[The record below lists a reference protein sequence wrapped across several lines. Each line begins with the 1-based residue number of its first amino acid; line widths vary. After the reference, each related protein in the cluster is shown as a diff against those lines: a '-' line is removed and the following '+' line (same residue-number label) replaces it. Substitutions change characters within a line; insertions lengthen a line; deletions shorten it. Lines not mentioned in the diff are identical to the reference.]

1 MTLFLLKFLTAT
13 LLLNYSLFAQAAINW
28 NDPLPVDS
36 KVKLGK
42 LSNGLTYYIQK
53 NARPENRVELR
64 LVVKAGS
71 VLEDDDQQGLAHF
84 TEHLA
89 FDGSRH
95 FKKHELISF
104 LQSIGV
110 KFGADLNAYTT
121 FDETVYLLPIPTDK
135 KENLETGFKVLE
147 DWAQG
152 ITMDDEAIN
161 QERNVVLEE
170 ARMGKGAGD
179 RMSRV
184 LLPEVL
190 NGSKYA
196 DRLPIGKEA
205 ILKSFPPAT
214 IRRFY
219 ADWYRPDLMAV
230 VVVGD
235 MEPEEAEKMVRMH
248 FEHLKNPVNE
258 RPREYVR
265 IPMRAESGGLV
276 ITDKEA
282 TNNEVLIEYPIQE
295 APPETTLADY
305 RLEILKDLYT
315 SMLSQRLQE
324 LTQNESPPFLSA
336 YSASESIAPGYK
348 TFASTAII
356 GRGGVNPAITA
367 VVQESERVRQ
377 FGFISSELERA
388 KKDMLRTVERAFKER
403 DKSESSGFASEFM
416 RHFLVKEPIPGI
428 ENEYN
433 YVTELLPAISL
444 AEVNRYAQQK
454 TPSNTKKLVA
464 YMGSS
469 KENEPTPTR
478 IQLLDFV
485 NAAEKMPVIA
495 KTELLLPT
503 NLMAQPPKP
512 GKVVSEK
519 QNKELGISELLL
531 SNGVKVILK
540 PSDFKNDQVLLS
552 AAAFGGQ
559 SLFSEKDKF
568 NARYANSVVL
578 SMGLDKY
585 TPTELMKILAG
596 KSVSLYTSSG
606 NYTDGIEGSSGRADI
621 ESMFQMLYLRL
632 TSPRKDEN
640 LFKAFINKSQ
650 DWAKNDIASPESV
663 FYDLVQRTVYG
674 EHPRLSLM
682 AKPEDF
688 SQIDLERAMAI
699 FHERFSS
706 AKDLTFII
714 VGSFDAEKIK
724 PLIETYLA
732 SLPTHKI
739 ERQYRDLGIR
749 PVSGIVKKVVRIG
762 AEQKSTVSLA
772 FTGDAAYSFE
782 ENKRFHML
790 IEVMNIRMID
800 ILREKMSL
808 IYSGGLSGT
817 LNRAPYG
824 NYRIDVNLPCA
835 PENVDKVIAA
845 AFAEIEKIRKEGPQ
859 LSDVEKVKQN
869 WTKQNQIALR
879 TNSKWLGFL
888 KDSTLYGTTQTD
900 ILAEE
905 KMINSITPEEI
916 KATALRY
923 FNMGNYVQAIM
934 YPEK

>member
-1 MTLFLLKFLTAT
+1 M
-13 LLLNYSLFAQAAINW
+13 
-28 NDPLPVDS
+28 
-36 KVKLGK
+36 
-42 LSNGLTYYIQK
+42 
-53 NARPENRVELR
+53 
-64 LVVKAGS
+64 
-71 VLEDDDQQGLAHF
+71 
-84 TEHLA
+84 
-89 FDGSRH
+89 
-95 FKKHELISF
+95 
-104 LQSIGV
+104 
-110 KFGADLNAYTT
+110 
-121 FDETVYLLPIPTDK
+121 DE
-135 KENLETGFKVLE
+135 
-147 DWAQG
+147 
-152 ITMDDEAIN
+152 EAIN

-196 DRLPIGKEA
+196 ERLPIGKET
-205 ILKSFPPAT
+205 ILKNFVPSA

-230 VVVGD
+230 IVVGD
-235 MEPEEAEKMVRMH
+235 IDPAEAEKMVRMH
-248 FEHLKNPVNE
+248 FGNLKNPANE
-258 RPREYVR
+258 RPREYVK
-265 IPMRAESGGLV
+265 IPARAESNGLV

-295 APPETTLADY
+295 MPAETTIADY
-305 RLEILKDLYT
+305 RLEMVKDLYT
-315 SMLSQRLQE
+315 SMLGQRLQE
-324 LTQNESPPFLSA
+324 LTQNENPPFLSA

-348 TFASTAII
+348 TFASTAIV
-356 GRGGVNPAITA
+356 GRRGVNPAITA

-377 FGFISSELERA
+377 FGFSVSELDRA
-388 KKDMLRTVERAFKER
+388 KKDMLRNVERGFKER
-403 DKSESSGFASEFM
+403 DKSDSSGFASEFI
-416 RHFLVKEPIPGI
+416 RHFLVREPIPGI
-428 ENEYN
+428 ENEYK
-433 YVTELLPAISL
+433 YVTELLPGISL
-444 AEVNRYAQQK
+444 VEVNRYAQQK

-478 IQLLDFV
+478 TQLLDFV

-495 KTELLLPT
+495 KTELVLPPS
-503 NLMAQPPKP
+503 LMAQLPKP
-512 GKVVSEK
+512 GKVVSET
-519 QNKELGISELLL
+519 QNKELGIAELLL

-540 PSDFKNDQVLLS
+540 PTDFKNDQVFLS
-552 AAAFGGQ
+552 AIAFGGQ
-559 SLFSEKDKF
+559 SLFGDKDKF

-578 SMGLDKY
+578 SMGLDQY
-585 TPTELMKILAG
+585 TPTELVKILAG

-606 NYTDGIEGSSGRADI
+606 NYTDSIEGSSGSADI

-632 TSPRKDEN
+632 TSQRKDEN

-663 FYDLVQRTVYG
+663 FYDLEQRTVYG
-674 EHPRLSLM
+674 DHPRLSLM

-688 SQIDLERAMAI
+688 SHIELERAMAI

-714 VGSFDAEKIK
+714 VGSFQSDKLK

-732 SLPTHKI
+732 SLPTNNI

-749 PVSGIVKKVVRIG
+749 PVSGVIKKEVRIG

-772 FTGDAAYSFE
+772 FTGDATYSFE
-782 ENKRFHML
+782 ENKRLHML

-808 IYSGGLSGT
+808 IYSGGLSGV
-817 LNRAPYG
+817 LNRTPYG

-845 AFAEIEKIRKEGPQ
+845 AFAEIAKIRNEGPQ
-859 LSDVEKVKQN
+859 PTDVDKVKQN
-869 WTKQNQIALR
+869 WIKQYRIALR

-888 KDSTLYGTTQTD
+888 KDSTLYGTDQKD

-905 KMINSITPEEI
+905 KLINSITPEEI

>member
-1 MTLFLLKFLTAT
+1 MTSLLIKLLVAT
-13 LLLNYSLFAQAAINW
+13 LLLNFSILAYGAINLS
-28 NDPLPVDS
+28 DPLPLDS
-36 KVKLGK
+36 QVKVGK
-42 LSNGLTYYIQK
+42 LSNGLIYYIQK
-53 NARPENRVELR
+53 NARPEKRVELR

-84 TEHLA
+84 TEHMA

-95 FKKHELISF
+95 FKKHELIAF

-110 KFGADLNAYTT
+110 QFGADLNAYTS

-135 KENLETGFKVLE
+135 KENLETGFQVLE
-147 DWAQG
+147 DWASG
-152 ITMDDEAIN
+152 LTMDEEAIN
-161 QERNVVLEE
+161 QERNIVLEE

-179 RMSRV
+179 RMNRL

-196 DRLPIGKEA
+196 DRLPIGKES
-205 ILKSFPPAT
+205 ILKSFAPAT

-219 ADWYRPDLMAV
+219 ADWYRPDLMAI

-235 MEPEEAEKMVRMH
+235 VEPVEAEKMVRMH
-248 FEHLKNPVNE
+248 FQQLKNPANE
-258 RPREYVR
+258 RPREYVK
-265 IPMRAESGGLV
+265 IPTRAESNGLV

-282 TNNEVLIEYPIQE
+282 TSNEVLIEYPIQ
-295 APPETTLADY
+295 ALPPEMTLADY
-305 RLEILKDLYT
+305 RLELIKDLYT
-315 SMLSQRLQE
+315 SMLGQRLQE
-324 LTQNESPPFLSA
+324 LTQNENPPFLSA

-348 TFASTAII
+348 TFASTAIV
-356 GRGGVNPAITA
+356 GRSGVNPAITA

-377 FGFISSELERA
+377 YGFNAGELERA
-388 KKDMLRTVERAFKER
+388 KKDMQRNFERGYKER
-403 DKSESSGFASEFM
+403 DKSESSGFASEFI

-428 ENEYN
+428 ENEYA
-433 YVTELLPAISL
+433 YVNEMLPGVSL
-444 AEVNRYAQQK
+444 AELNQYAQQK
-454 TPSNTKKLVA
+454 TPSNTRKLVA

-469 KENEPTPTR
+469 NEATPTR
-478 IQLLDFV
+478 TQILDLV
-485 NAAEKMPVIA
+485 NSVEKMPVLA
-495 KTELLLPT
+495 KAEQVLPAS
-503 NLMAQPPKP
+503 LMVQPPKA

-540 PSDFKNDQVLLS
+540 PTDFKNDQVLLS
-552 AAAFGGQ
+552 AINFGGQ
-559 SLFSEKDKF
+559 SLFGERDKF

-585 TPTELMKILAG
+585 TPTELMKIQAG
-596 KSVSLYTSSG
+596 KAVSLYTSSG
-606 NYTDGIEGSSGRADI
+606 NYTDSIEGSSGRADI
-621 ESMFQMLYLRL
+621 EPMFQMLYLRL

-640 LFKAFINKSQ
+640 LFRAFINKSQ
-650 DWAKNDIASPESV
+650 DWAKNDIANPESV
-663 FYDLVQRTVYG
+663 FYDLVQRTMYG
-674 EHPRLSLM
+674 DHPRLSLM

-688 SQIDLERAMAI
+688 SHVDLERAMAI
-699 FHERFSS
+699 FHERFGS

-714 VGSFDAEKIK
+714 VGSFEPDKLK

-732 SLPTHKI
+732 SLPTNKI
-739 ERQYRDLGIR
+739 DRQNRDLGIR
-749 PVSGIVKKVVRIG
+749 PVTGVVKKEVRIG

-772 FTGDAAYSFE
+772 FTGNATYSFE

-808 IYSGGLSGT
+808 IYSGGLSGA
-817 LNRAPYG
+817 LNRTPYG

-845 AFAEIEKIRKEGPQ
+845 AFAEIEKIRTEGPQ
-859 LSDVEKVKQN
+859 LIDVDKVKQS
-869 WTKQNQIALR
+869 WIKQYRIAMR
-879 TNSKWLGFL
+879 TNSKWLGSL
-888 KDSTLYGTTQTD
+888 KDSTLYSTDPAD
-900 ILAEE
+900 ILTEE
-905 KMINSITPEEI
+905 KLINSITSEEI
-916 KATALRY
+916 QATARRY
-923 FNMGNYVQAIM
+923 FNMDNYVQAIM